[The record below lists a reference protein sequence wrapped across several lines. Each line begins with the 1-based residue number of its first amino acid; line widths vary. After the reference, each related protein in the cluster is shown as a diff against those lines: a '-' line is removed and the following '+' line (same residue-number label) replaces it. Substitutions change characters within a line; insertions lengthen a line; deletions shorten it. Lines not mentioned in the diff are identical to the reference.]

1 MQSRASHFF
10 PLKPVK
16 FQSDLYLEAHFC
28 IRNRRYRGRGQLEDK
43 GIKAGLLF
51 RESTQEYKVKQCTE
65 KSFLEMFLGV
75 YFGDTAAKLQQKDV
89 GALGSHQGKE
99 LELMA
104 LHANGFFT
112 ELLIFQQ

>member
-1 MQSRASHFF
+1 
-10 PLKPVK
+10 
-16 FQSDLYLEAHFC
+16 
-28 IRNRRYRGRGQLEDK
+28 
-43 GIKAGLLF
+43 
-51 RESTQEYKVKQCTE
+51 
-65 KSFLEMFLGV
+65 MFLGV